1 MAGHAQEPDEEALA
15 GLLSELREPPRPWIE
30 AAQQLPAA
38 RASLD
43 DLVARARADAAY
55 RDQLLDG
62 LEDALR
68 AEGREPEPQLIASL
82 RARLI
87 ELG

>member
-1 MAGHAQEPDEEALA
+1 MTGRPEEQDEEALA
-15 GLLSELREPPRPWIE
+15 GLLSELREPPGPWIA

-43 DLVARARADAAY
+43 DLVARAQADAAY
-55 RDQLLDG
+55 RDQVLAG

-68 AEGREPEPQLIASL
+68 AEGREPESHLIASL

-87 ELG
+87 DLS

>member
-1 MAGHAQEPDEEALA
+1 MAEDRQQRDEEALA
-15 GLLSELREPPRPWIE
+15 GLLSELRQPPQPWID
-30 AAQQLPAA
+30 AAQLLPAA

-43 DLVARARADAAY
+43 DLVARARADAGY
-55 RDQLLDG
+55 RDRLLEG

-82 RARLI
+82 RVRLN
-87 ELG
+87 ELR

>member
-1 MAGHAQEPDEEALA
+1 MAEDQRPRDEEALA
-15 GLLSELREPPRPWIE
+15 GLLNELREPPRPWID
-30 AAQQLPAA
+30 AAMQLPAA

-43 DLVARARADAAY
+43 GLVARAEADAAY
-55 RDQLLDG
+55 RAQVLGG

-68 AEGREPEPQLIASL
+68 AEGREPKSHLIASL

-87 ELG
+87 DLG

>member
-1 MAGHAQEPDEEALA
+1 LAAQRQERDEETLA
-15 GLLSELREPPRPWIE
+15 GLLRELRQPPRPWIE

-43 DLVARARADAAY
+43 DLVARAQSDVAY
-55 RDQLLDG
+55 RDQLLAG

-68 AEGREPEPQLIASL
+68 AVGREPEPQVVASL

-87 ELG
+87 ELD

>member
-1 MAGHAQEPDEEALA
+1 MAEDRQARDAEALA
-15 GLLSELREPPRPWIE
+15 GLLSELREPPRSWID

-43 DLVARARADAAY
+43 DLVARAGADAAY
-55 RDQLLDG
+55 RERVLGG

-82 RARLI
+82 RARLG
-87 ELG
+87 ELR

>member
-1 MAGHAQEPDEEALA
+1 MAEDPQHRDEEALA
-15 GLLSELREPPRPWIE
+15 GLLNELREPPRPWID
-30 AAQQLPAA
+30 AAMQLPAA

-43 DLVARARADAAY
+43 GLVARAEADAAY
-55 RDQLLDG
+55 RERLLTD

-68 AEGREPEPQLIASL
+68 LEGREPEPLLIASL

>member
-1 MAGHAQEPDEEALA
+1 MTGRPQQRDEEALA

-30 AAQQLPAA
+30 AAQQIPAA

-43 DLVARARADAAY
+43 DLVARAEADAAY

-68 AEGREPEPQLIASL
+68 AEGREPESQLIASL

>member
-1 MAGHAQEPDEEALA
+1 MAEDQQHRDEEALA
-15 GLLSELREPPRPWIE
+15 GLLNELREPPRPWID
-30 AAQQLPAA
+30 AAMQLPAA

-43 DLVARARADAAY
+43 GLVARAEADAAY
-55 RDQLLDG
+55 RERLLTD

-82 RARLI
+82 RARLN
-87 ELG
+87 ELR

>member
-1 MAGHAQEPDEEALA
+1 M
-15 GLLSELREPPRPWIE
+15 SELRQPPRPWID
-30 AAQQLPAA
+30 AARLLPAA

-43 DLVARARADAAY
+43 DLVARAHADAAY
-55 RDQLLDG
+55 REQVLDG

-68 AEGREPEPQLIASL
+68 AEGREPEPQLIASP